1 MRAALT
7 AGLLV
12 VTLQMSVPELV
23 ELHCLT
29 DRDLQERF
37 DLPASCDPRIS
48 AVRSRGTAI
57 TVLSACDEELT
68 PTSKGDRPRRGGS
81 PHR

>member
-7 AGLLV
+7 TGLLV
-12 VTLQMSVPELV
+12 VTLQMSVPDLV
-23 ELHCLT
+23 ELHRLT

-48 AVRSRGTAI
+48 AVRSRGTAV
-57 TVLSACDEELT
+57 TVLIACGEEAT
-68 PTSKGDRPRRGGS
+68 PARQGDRPRPHGS